1 MPGSWASVFFL
12 AAIALS
18 ESIRRLPGDT
28 LLLRRLG
35 WKPWRCAPDGVADQA
50 RLVSWCIPLDLPMIL
65 HPDSGTTRLGLRRAL
80 TRFRARMRRVE
91 PDVAV
96 LRGIGLGSLGL
107 LLFLPVA
114 MSWWGLWGLLSSVE
128 LLFML
133 TLGQTTIAWSALA
146 RSGMTRRAAAGASLK
161 FLWPFTSQR
170 AAEAVMA
177 QVASGV
183 PTLMVARELLG
194 DAEFLRAFRRLAY
207 DTVKGDLRGDNGR
220 LIEAMFSRPLL
231 EAAILMGP
239 AGAIEPWCPRCLTL
253 YQTGTATC
261 ADCDITLQRPGLAQ
275 A

>member
-28 LLLRRLG
+28 LLLRQLG
-35 WKPWRCAPDGVADQA
+35 WKPWRRAPDGVADQA
-50 RLVSWCIPLDLPMIL
+50 RLVSWCIPLDLPIVL
-65 HPDSGTTRLGLRRAL
+65 QPDSGTTRLGLRRAL
-80 TRFRARMRRVE
+80 TRFRARMRRVG

-96 LRGIGLGSLGL
+96 LRGVGIGSLGL

-114 MSWWGLWGLLSSVE
+114 MSWWGLWGLVSSVE

-146 RSGMTRRAAAGASLK
+146 RSGMTRRGALAASLK

-177 QVASGV
+177 QIASGV
-183 PTLMVARELLG
+183 PSLAVARELLG
-194 DAEFLRAFRRLAY
+194 DAEFLREFRRPVY
-207 DTVKGDLRGDNGR
+207 DAVKGAGRDDNGR
-220 LIEAMFSRPLL
+220 LIEALFGRPAL
-231 EAAILMGP
+231 EAAVLAGP
-239 AGAIEPWCPRCLTL
+239 VGAHEPWCPRCLTL
-253 YQTGTATC
+253 YQDGATKC
-261 ADCDITLQRPGLAQ
+261 ADCDITLQRPAHPLA
-275 A
+275 